1 MKKNYCKVVLLTLSL
16 LAGGSALGATP
27 VVTLG
32 STAAAVARA
41 AAVNSPYVINGTGN
55 STTFTVNAENLPEAI
70 KLTATPGFEV
80 FPNELPAKAKNIK
93 VPVR

>member
-55 STTFTVNAENLPEAI
+55 STTFTVYAENLPEAI
-70 KLTATPGFEV
+70 KLTATPGLRFSPTN
-80 FPNELPAKAKNIK
+80 FRQKPKTSKS
-93 VPVR
+93 R